1 VSNTILQIDPLETS
15 TAALAP
21 ESVLYSKVEVPAIL
35 SELIISQAQL
45 RCFFD
50 SAVDTAFPL
59 EYAFHLLGDM
69 GGRTVVDLG
78 CGDGLNAVTLASM
91 GARVIAVDSSHQ
103 NLKMTGERARANGVL
118 DKITL
123 VCCEGSRIPVADSS
137 VDRVLC
143 VALSDQGQRI
153 EIARQIR
160 RILKPGG
167 NAVFMESLAGPRWVR
182 GFTRLLRSLYS
193 SHGQTA
199 LTPGEARSVSRAV
212 GYESRSREFRLAS
225 RLLERIGVRSPSTI
239 KKASELDAWILSKLP
254 FTRALATLLVWE
266 AGKEC

>member
-1 VSNTILQIDPLETS
+1 VSNTTFQIDPLETPV
-15 TAALAP
+15 AALDG
-21 ESVLYSKVEVPAIL
+21 ERVLYSKVEVRAIL
-35 SELIISQAQL
+35 SDLIISQAQI

-59 EYAFHLLGDM
+59 AYAFHLLGDL

-78 CGDGLNAVTLASM
+78 CGDGVNAVTLASM

-103 NLKMTGERARANGVL
+103 NLKMTGERARANGVQ
-118 DKITL
+118 DKVTL
-123 VCCEGSRIPVADSS
+123 VCCDGSRIPVADGS

-143 VALSDQGQRI
+143 VTLSDQGQRV

-182 GFTRLLRSLYS
+182 GFKRLFRFGSC

-199 LTPGEARSVSRAV
+199 LTPEEARRVSRAV
-212 GYESRSREFRLAS
+212 GYASRSREFRLAA
-225 RLLERIGVRSPSTI
+225 RLLERIEVRSLSTI
-239 KKASELDAWILSKLP
+239 KRANELDAWILSKLP